1 MLLVRFEHKIFQSQ
15 IKFSFWFKMGLVSVE
30 LVPNSDKVSM
40 RLALNVT
47 GPQGDW
53 YLKGLVQDRQ
63 KCLYYVIYVI
73 ACSIRN

>member
-15 IKFSFWFKMGLVSVE
+15 IKFSFWSKMGLVSVE
-30 LVPNSDKVSM
+30 LVPNSGEVSM

-47 GPQGDW
+47 GPQCDW
-53 YLKGLVQDRQ
+53 SLKGLVQDQQ